1 MGYLLLVG
9 IVLDDDDGYR
19 DLSDNL
25 KYIDGAF
32 MFNCETLFSTRV
44 SVCYV
49 LKRLGMIKNFD
60 SKLFRFLRFPEGV
73 FEDLSYSDI
82 LSNKCETIIYAGMYS
97 LCGLLAMSDWNK
109 TSFGIDSDYCIV
121 PVIYKDRV
129 VSISEKLLNY
139 ENILFIQNYSELT
152 KIYVDSANKKYTILK
167 DDIVLY
173 ENGSID
179 IGIDLKYLYGYPIKG
194 RVLANIFSRDLS
206 YLQDNSLVFRDIC
219 FYNISDSGYYIIP
232 YGIRVLALYF
242 YINNCVVV
250 IPASVENIKIGMFD
264 TGNVTLYLSSKV
276 SNEFLIDILDTL
288 REFVSGVV
296 YVGSTN
302 RDDLVNTLLKS
313 GITINF
319 Y

>member
-9 IVLDDDDGYR
+9 IVLDDNGYMN
-19 DLSDNL
+19 LSDNL
-25 KYIDGAF
+25 KYIDDAL
-32 MFNCETLFSTRV
+32 MFNGETLFSTRV

-49 LKRLGMIKNFD
+49 LKHLGMIKNFD
-60 SKLFRFLRFPEGV
+60 SKLFRFLRFPEGI

-82 LSNKCETIIYAGMYS
+82 LSNKCETLIYAGIYS

-109 TSFGIDSDYCIV
+109 ASYGVDSDYCIV

-139 ENILFIQNYSELT
+139 ENILFIQNYSELI

-167 DDIVLY
+167 DDVVLY
-173 ENGSID
+173 ENGSIEL
-179 IGIDLKYLYGYPIKG
+179 GIDSKYLYGYPIKG
-194 RVLANIFSRDLS
+194 RVLANIFSRDLF
-206 YLQDNSLVFRDIC
+206 YLQDNSLVFRDVC
-219 FYNISDSGYYIIP
+219 FYNISDSGSYIIP
-232 YGIRVLALYF
+232 HGIRTLALYF
-242 YINNCVVV
+242 YSNNCEVV

-264 TGNVTLYLSSKV
+264 TGNVTLYLSSEV
-276 SNEFLIDILDTL
+276 SNEFLINILGTL
-288 REFVSGVV
+288 REFVSGLI
-296 YVGSTN
+296 YVGSTD
-302 RDDLVNTLLKS
+302 RTDLVNTLLKS

>member
-9 IVLDDDDGYR
+9 IVLDDNGYR

-25 KYIDGAF
+25 KYIDDAL
-32 MFNCETLFSTRV
+32 MFNGETLFSTRV

-49 LKRLGMIKNFD
+49 LKSLGMIKNFD

-73 FEDLSYSDI
+73 FEDWNQSDV
-82 LSNKCETIIYAGMYS
+82 LSNKCETIIYAGIYS

-109 TSFGIDSDYCIV
+109 TSCSVDSDYCIV

-167 DDIVLY
+167 DDIVLC

-179 IGIDLKYLYGYPIKG
+179 IGIDSKYLYGYPIKG
-194 RVLANIFSRDLS
+194 RVLANIFSRDLF

-232 YGIRVLALYF
+232 YGIRVLTLYF
-242 YINNCVVV
+242 YINNCEVV

-288 REFVSGVV
+288 REFVSGLI

-302 RDDLVNTLLKS
+302 RDNLVNTLLKS
-313 GITINF
+313 GIAINF

>member
-9 IVLDDDDGYR
+9 IVLDDNGYR

-25 KYIDGAF
+25 KYIDGAL
-32 MFNCETLFSTRV
+32 MFNGETLFSTHV
-44 SVCYV
+44 SVCNV
-49 LKRLGMIKNFD
+49 LKHLGIIKNFD

-82 LSNKCETIIYAGMYS
+82 LSNNGETIIYARICS
-97 LCGLLAMSDWNK
+97 LCGLSVMSNWNK
-109 TSFGIDSDYCIV
+109 TSCGVDSDYCIV
-121 PVIYKDRV
+121 PIIYKNRV
-129 VSISEKLLNY
+129 VSIGKLLNY
-139 ENILFIQNYSELT
+139 ENILFIQNYSEFV

-167 DDIVLY
+167 DDVVLC
-173 ENGSID
+173 ENGSIEL
-179 IGIDLKYLYGYPIKG
+179 GIDSKYLYGYPIKG
-194 RVLANIFSRDLS
+194 MGLANIFSRDLF

-219 FYNISDSGYYIIP
+219 FYNISDSGSYIIL
-232 YGIRVLALYF
+232 YGIRILVLYF
-242 YINNCVVV
+242 YSNNCEVV
-250 IPASVENIKIGMFD
+250 IPASVEDIKIGMFD

-276 SNEFLIDILDTL
+276 SNDFLINILDTL
-288 REFVSGVV
+288 REFVSGLV

-313 GITINF
+313 GIIINF